1 MRLAEVTITCPN
13 ISELYRVPYTYVKS
27 KSVWHVM
34 KHKHHI
40 YIYIAQKGWEQNM
53 NKHNNFIQFPFFQN
67 FWTLQ
72 GYSDDLQITIQR
84 PKFSCPIRSHFTH
97 AGKSL
102 TEGNFQ
108 LRQELVHALD
118 PTSFFG
124 GRRIMKHCLR
134 FGLVCIYIYIRIPYN
149 NIMILVVTG
158 ILEGLGRS

>member
-1 MRLAEVTITCPN
+1 MGT
-13 ISELYRVPYTYVKS
+13 
-27 KSVWHVM
+27 
-34 KHKHHI
+34 KH
-40 YIYIAQKGWEQNM
+40 EQTP
-53 NKHNNFIQFPFFQN
+53 QFHTPSLFQS
-67 FWTLQ
+67 FGTSQ

-84 PKFSCPIRSHFTH
+84 PKFSCPMRSHSTH

-118 PTSFFG
+118 STSFFL

-134 FGLVCIYIYIRIPYN
+134 FGLVKIRIPYN

-158 ILEGLGRS
+158 ILEGLGRF